1 MDLKLDAA
9 RDITLYSAQ
18 NIKNTVRHNSSEGGH
33 IGVGIGAGS
42 GGYGISVSAGVNV
55 DQGHEKKCP
64 GGIQYTIHRHDSPFR
79 AVVINNAVL

>member
-55 DQGHEKKCP
+55 DQGHEKNA
-64 GGIQYTIHRHDSPFR
+64 R
-79 AVVINNAVL
+79 AAFNIRYIVMTAHLER